1 MSIRSKENACHQKHY
16 KKLKSP
22 ILIEHFKALAKS
34 ENEFVLTLTPCA
46 FKKLSINMMEYDED
60 LKNRED
66 LSLLE
71 DVLDHE
77 NDNIRC

>member
-1 MSIRSKENACHQKHY
+1 
-16 KKLKSP
+16 
-22 ILIEHFKALAKS
+22 
-34 ENEFVLTLTPCA
+34 
-46 FKKLSINMMEYDED
+46 MMEYDED